1 MNTCVNINDIQYQ
14 KLAKCVNNENLLQ
27 LWVST
32 FLDAH
37 NRFPKIDEIPFAN
50 SSKLLD
56 ENIKVS
62 TSKQNTK
69 YANIQSILDYTGE
82 DNLKQAQIVLNTK
95 SHPDLEINLLPIGQT
110 VIVQYKRRP
119 LTRKSQEINE
129 IDTNISLEAQKTI
142 FSDMLYDLQ
151 ERLGVQFKTITN
163 DELNSD
169 QWKGLIGDARCVNA
183 FVYNGDIY
191 INLDNATFDSPL
203 HELAHILIG
212 NIRFINPTL
221 YSNLLQLVQNI
232 PGINLKMGQYLNRTQ
247 NDIVEELFVT
257 EYSKF
262 LIGQQSIFDKVPID
276 SLQEINYNMQ
286 RCLDTM
292 LQGEYS
298 VKSISN
304 LGGETINTLS
314 KKLESNRFNNSK
326 TSSVDISYV
335 HRLVN
340 NEKSALLKEGML
352 KEECS

>member
-95 SHPDLEINLLPIGQT
+95 LHPDLEINLLPIGQT

-151 ERLGVQFKTITN
+151 ERLGIQFKTITN
-163 DELNSD
+163 EELNSD

-247 NDIVEELFVT
+247 NDIIEELFV
-257 EYSKF
+257 
-262 LIGQQSIFDKVPID
+262 
-276 SLQEINYNMQ
+276 
-286 RCLDTM
+286 
-292 LQGEYS
+292 
-298 VKSISN
+298 
-304 LGGETINTLS
+304 
-314 KKLESNRFNNSK
+314 
-326 TSSVDISYV
+326 
-335 HRLVN
+335 
-340 NEKSALLKEGML
+340 AL
-352 KEECS
+352 